1 MHIILRN
8 CCKFSNRVP
17 KFDPNKNYYDILK
30 VKFGSSKSV
39 IRLAYLGLAK
49 KYHPDVN
56 PKEK

>member
-8 CCKFSNRVP
+8 SCKFSNRPP
-17 KFDPNKNYYDILK
+17 KFDSNKNYYDILK
-30 VKFGSSKSV
+30 VQFGSSKSV